1 MSRPAENRTR
11 AVRRAA
17 PGRPAAPSGNA
28 APNPARHGLAEAGFT
43 LIEVMVALA
52 IVAIALAAG
61 SRAASSVVGTSQRL
75 NDVVLA
81 QWCADN
87 QLTELRL
94 QGQLPAVGR
103 STFTCTQLG
112 RDFKGTLKVQPTPN
126 PSFRRVDAI
135 VANDD
140 GREMLTISTVMSH

>member
-1 MSRPAENRTR
+1 MTRAAHNVR

-17 PGRPAAPSGNA
+17 RGKRAAAS
-28 APNPARHGLAEAGFT
+28 ARARLAGAGFT

-52 IVAIALAAG
+52 IVAISLAAG
-61 SRAASSVVGTSQRL
+61 SRAASAVVGTSQRL
-75 NDVVLA
+75 NEVVLA

-87 QLTELRL
+87 ELTELRM
-94 QGQLPAVGR
+94 QGQFPPVGR
-103 STFTCTQLG
+103 STFSCTQLG

-126 PSFRRVDAI
+126 PNFHRVDATM
-135 VANDD
+135 ANDD

>member
-1 MSRPAENRTR
+1 MRPRG
-11 AVRRAA
+11 AVR
-17 PGRPAAPSGNA
+17 
-28 APNPARHGLAEAGFT
+28 ARGFT

-87 QLTELRL
+87 QLTELRM
-94 QGQLPAVGR
+94 QGQFPPIGKT
-103 STFTCTQLG
+103 TFNCQQLG
-112 RDFKGTLKVQPTPN
+112 RTFKGTLKVQPTPN
-126 PSFRRVDAI
+126 PSFRRVDAV
-135 VANDD
+135 VADAN
-140 GREMLTISTVMSH
+140 GRQLLTISTVMSHI

>member
-1 MSRPAENRTR
+1 MTA
-11 AVRRAA
+11 RRVT
-17 PGRPAAPSGNA
+17 G
-28 APNPARHGLAEAGFT
+28 GFT

-87 QLTELRL
+87 ELTELRL
-94 QGQLPAVGR
+94 QGQLPAVGKT
-103 STFTCTQLG
+103 TFDCTQLG
-112 RDFKGTLKVQPTPN
+112 RTFKGKLKVQTTPN
-126 PSFRRVDAI
+126 PNFRRVDAT

-140 GREMLTISTVMSH
+140 DRDMLTISTVMSH

>member
-1 MSRPAENRTR
+1 MTR
-11 AVRRAA
+11 LEGRRSQT
-17 PGRPAAPSGNA
+17 G
-28 APNPARHGLAEAGFT
+28 GFT

-61 SRAASSVVGTSQRL
+61 SRAASAVVGTSQRL

-87 QLTELRL
+87 QLTEMRL
-94 QGQLPAVGR
+94 QSTFPPVGR
-103 STFTCTQLG
+103 STFSCTQMG
-112 RDFKGTLKVQPTPN
+112 RIFKGTLKVQPTPN
-126 PSFRRVDAI
+126 PSFHRVDAV

-140 GREMLTISTVMSH
+140 GREMLTISTVMGR

>member
-1 MSRPAENRTR
+1 MNARRAAAAGPR
-11 AVRRAA
+11 AVRWAA
-17 PGRPAAPSGNA
+17 PRK
-28 APNPARHGLAEAGFT
+28 GLGFT

-87 QLTELRL
+87 ELTELRL
-94 QGQLPAVGR
+94 QGQLPAVGKT
-103 STFTCTQLG
+103 TFDCAQLG
-112 RDFKGTLKVQPTPN
+112 RTFKGTLKVQTTPN
-126 PSFRRVDAI
+126 PNFRRVDAT

-140 GREMLTISTVMSH
+140 DREMLTISTVMSH

>member
-1 MSRPAENRTR
+1 MTR
-11 AVRRAA
+11 RSA
-17 PGRPAAPSGNA
+17 
-28 APNPARHGLAEAGFT
+28 ARHAGFT

-75 NDVVLA
+75 NDVVLG

-94 QGQLPAVGR
+94 IDQLPAVGKTPF
-103 STFTCTQLG
+103 SCTQLG
-112 RDFKGTLKVQPTPN
+112 REFKGELVVKTTPN
-126 PSFRRVDAI
+126 PSFRRVDAT
-135 VANDD
+135 VSDAD
-140 GREMLTISTVMSH
+140 GRQLVTISTVMSHL

>member
-1 MSRPAENRTR
+1 MTR
-11 AVRRAA
+11 RGV
-17 PGRPAAPSGNA
+17 
-28 APNPARHGLAEAGFT
+28 ARSAGFT

-75 NDVVLA
+75 NDVVLG

-94 QGQLPAVGR
+94 IDQLPAVGKTAF
-103 STFTCTQLG
+103 SCTQLG
-112 RDFKGTLKVQPTPN
+112 RDFKGELLVQTTPN
-126 PSFRRVDAI
+126 PSFRRVDAT
-135 VANDD
+135 VSDAD
-140 GREMLTISTVMSH
+140 GRQLVTISTVMSHL

>member
-1 MSRPAENRTR
+1 MKSRRLSR
-11 AVRRAA
+11 
-17 PGRPAAPSGNA
+17 S
-28 APNPARHGLAEAGFT
+28 GFT

-87 QLTELRL
+87 QLTEMRL
-94 QGQLPAVGR
+94 QDVFPPVGKTTFNCMQMGR
-103 STFTCTQLG
+103 S
-112 RDFKGTLKVQPTPN
+112 FKGTLKVQPTPN
-126 PSFRRVDAI
+126 PSFRRVDTI
-135 VANDD
+135 VANED
-140 GREMLTISTVMSH
+140 GREMLTISTVMTH

>member
-1 MSRPAENRTR
+1 MTLRYA
-11 AVRRAA
+11 
-17 PGRPAAPSGNA
+17 
-28 APNPARHGLAEAGFT
+28 ARHAGFT

-75 NDVVLA
+75 NDVVLG

-94 QGQLPAVGR
+94 IDQLPAVGKTPF
-103 STFTCTQLG
+103 SCMQLG
-112 RDFKGTLKVQPTPN
+112 REFKGELVVQTTPN
-126 PSFRRVDAI
+126 PSFRRVDAT
-135 VANDD
+135 VSDAD
-140 GREMLTISTVMSH
+140 GRQLVTISTVMSHI

>member
-1 MSRPAENRTR
+1 MN
-11 AVRRAA
+11 
-17 PGRPAAPSGNA
+17 
-28 APNPARHGLAEAGFT
+28 ARHAARAQGFT

-52 IVAIALAAG
+52 IVAISLAAG
-61 SRAASSVVGTSQRL
+61 ARAASSVVNTSQRL
-75 NDVVLA
+75 SDVVLA

-94 QGQLPAVGR
+94 AGQLPAVGK
-103 STFTCTQLG
+103 SPFSCVQLG
-112 RDFKGTLKVQPTPN
+112 RNFKGTIKVTPTPN

-140 GREMLTISTVMSH
+140 DRELLTISTVMTPH

>member
-1 MSRPAENRTR
+1 MSSHRS
-11 AVRRAA
+11 VV
-17 PGRPAAPSGNA
+17 
-28 APNPARHGLAEAGFT
+28 AGFT

-75 NDVVLA
+75 SDVVLA

-87 QLTELRL
+87 ELTELRL
-94 QGQLPAVGR
+94 QGQLPAVGKT
-103 STFTCTQLG
+103 TFNCEQLG
-112 RDFKGTLKVQPTPN
+112 RAFKGTLKVQPTPN
-126 PSFRRVDAI
+126 PGFRRVDAI

-140 GREMLTISTVMSH
+140 GREMLTISTVMAQH